1 MDSLRAELT
10 QKSLSFSYFWKKF
23 KMEKFSETE
32 EKKLPRWKDLLKK
45 FGIGGI
51 IFFTVKGIITSTL
64 IYFLG
69 KNFWAVI
76 KDYVAQWVD

>member
-1 MDSLRAELT
+1 
-10 QKSLSFSYFWKKF
+10 
-23 KMEKFSETE
+23 MEKFPETE
-32 EKKLPRWKDLLKK
+32 EKKSPKWKDLLKK

-69 KNFWAVI
+69 KNFWAII

>member
-1 MDSLRAELT
+1 MEENIQTEDE
-10 QKSLSFSYFWKKF
+10 KVPKWK
-23 KMEKFSETE
+23 
-32 EKKLPRWKDLLKK
+32 RLLKK

-69 KNFWAVI
+69 KNFWI
-76 KDYVAQWVD
+76 IIQDYFSGLF

>member
-1 MDSLRAELT
+1 
-10 QKSLSFSYFWKKF
+10 
-23 KMEKFSETE
+23 MENNNTLEDKQTIE
-32 EKKLPRWKDLLKK
+32 EKKTSKWKSLVKK

-69 KNFWAVI
+69 KNFWTVI
-76 KDYVAQWVD
+76 SNYFTTLFE

>member
-1 MDSLRAELT
+1 
-10 QKSLSFSYFWKKF
+10 
-23 KMEKFSETE
+23 MEENKTVQEPAE
-32 EKKLPRWKDLLKK
+32 EKKSSRWKSMVKK

-69 KNFWAVI
+69 KNFWTVI
-76 KDYVAQWVD
+76 SNYFTTMFD

>member
-1 MDSLRAELT
+1 METNKSIKPDDEKKNSKW
-10 QKSLSFSYFWKKF
+10 KSLV
-23 KMEKFSETE
+23 
-32 EKKLPRWKDLLKK
+32 KK

-69 KNFWAVI
+69 KNFWTVI
-76 KDYVAQWVD
+76 SNYFSTIFD

>member
-1 MDSLRAELT
+1 
-10 QKSLSFSYFWKKF
+10 
-23 KMEKFSETE
+23 MENNNTINEPVE
-32 EKKLPRWKDLLKK
+32 EKKNSKWKSLVKK

-69 KNFWAVI
+69 KNFWTVI
-76 KDYVAQWVD
+76 TNYFATIFD

>member
-1 MDSLRAELT
+1 
-10 QKSLSFSYFWKKF
+10 
-23 KMEKFSETE
+23 MEENIQTE
-32 EKKLPRWKDLLKK
+32 EKKLPKWKSLLKK

-69 KNFWAVI
+69 KNFWI
-76 KDYVAQWVD
+76 IIRDYFAGLF

>member
-1 MDSLRAELT
+1 MENNSTIEDNNTTKENKGSKW
-10 QKSLSFSYFWKKF
+10 KSLV
-23 KMEKFSETE
+23 
-32 EKKLPRWKDLLKK
+32 KK

-69 KNFWAVI
+69 KNFWTVI
-76 KDYVAQWVD
+76 SNYFTTLFE

>member
-1 MDSLRAELT
+1 MSLNCENFL
-10 QKSLSFSYFWKKF
+10 LLKKI
-23 KMEKFSETE
+23 KMEDQLQTTE
-32 EKKLPRWKDLLKK
+32 EKKLPKWKSLLKK

-69 KNFWAVI
+69 KNFWTI
-76 KDYVAQWVD
+76 IQDYVTQWFD

>member
-1 MDSLRAELT
+1 
-10 QKSLSFSYFWKKF
+10 
-23 KMEKFSETE
+23 MENNKTVNEPVE
-32 EKKLPRWKDLLKK
+32 EKKNSKWKQLLKK

-69 KNFWAVI
+69 KNFWSVI
-76 KDYVAQWVD
+76 SGYFTGMFD

>member
-1 MDSLRAELT
+1 
-10 QKSLSFSYFWKKF
+10 
-23 KMEKFSETE
+23 MEDQLQTTE
-32 EKKLPRWKDLLKK
+32 EKKSPKCKSLLKK

-69 KNFWAVI
+69 KNFWVII
-76 KDYVAQWVD
+76 KDYVAQWFD

>member
-1 MDSLRAELT
+1 MEKKEATNEENVEK
-10 QKSLSFSYFWKKF
+10 KSRWKK
-23 KMEKFSETE
+23 M
-32 EKKLPRWKDLLKK
+32 LKK

-69 KNFWAVI
+69 KNFWSVI
-76 KDYVAQWVD
+76 SGYFTGIFQ

>member
-1 MDSLRAELT
+1 MGNNKDVKE
-10 QKSLSFSYFWKKF
+10 
-23 KMEKFSETE
+23 SEE
-32 EKKLPRWKDLLKK
+32 EKKNSKWKSLVKK

-69 KNFWAVI
+69 KNFWTVI
-76 KDYVAQWVD
+76 SNYFTTIFD

>member
-1 MDSLRAELT
+1 
-10 QKSLSFSYFWKKF
+10 
-23 KMEKFSETE
+23 MEKFSETE

>member
-1 MDSLRAELT
+1 METKEATNEENVEK
-10 QKSLSFSYFWKKF
+10 KSRWKK
-23 KMEKFSETE
+23 M
-32 EKKLPRWKDLLKK
+32 LKK

-69 KNFWAVI
+69 KNFWIVI
-76 KDYVAQWVD
+76 SGYFTGIFQ

>member
-1 MDSLRAELT
+1 MENNKVPDDATEDKK
-10 QKSLSFSYFWKKF
+10 KSKWKQ
-23 KMEKFSETE
+23 MV
-32 EKKLPRWKDLLKK
+32 KK

-69 KNFWAVI
+69 KNFWTVI
-76 KDYVAQWVD
+76 SSYFGTLFN

>member
-1 MDSLRAELT
+1 
-10 QKSLSFSYFWKKF
+10 
-23 KMEKFSETE
+23 MENNKTVNEPVE
-32 EKKLPRWKDLLKK
+32 EKKSSKWKSLVKK

-69 KNFWAVI
+69 KNFWTI
-76 KDYVAQWVD
+76 ISNYFTTLFE

>member
-1 MDSLRAELT
+1 
-10 QKSLSFSYFWKKF
+10 
-23 KMEKFSETE
+23 MENNKTINEPVE
-32 EKKLPRWKDLLKK
+32 EKKNSKWKSLVKK

-69 KNFWAVI
+69 KNFWTVI
-76 KDYVAQWVD
+76 TNYFATIFD

>member
-1 MDSLRAELT
+1 MENN
-10 QKSLSFSYFWKKF
+10 KSLNEPVGEEVKKSRWKK
-23 KMEKFSETE
+23 M
-32 EKKLPRWKDLLKK
+32 LKK

-69 KNFWAVI
+69 KNFWNVI
-76 KDYVAQWVD
+76 SSYFSGIFQ

>member
-1 MDSLRAELT
+1 MEEEL
-10 QKSLSFSYFWKKF
+10 QP
-23 KMEKFSETE
+23 E
-32 EKKLPRWKDLLKK
+32 EKKVPRWKILLKK

-69 KNFWAVI
+69 KNFWI
-76 KDYVAQWVD
+76 IIRDYVAQWFD

>member
-1 MDSLRAELT
+1 MSENKQMQEEGT
-10 QKSLSFSYFWKKF
+10 GEKKSRWKK
-23 KMEKFSETE
+23 
-32 EKKLPRWKDLLKK
+32 LLKK

-69 KNFWAVI
+69 KNFWEVI
-76 KDYVAQWVD
+76 SGYFSNLFN

>member
-1 MDSLRAELT
+1 METKEATNEENVEK
-10 QKSLSFSYFWKKF
+10 KSRWKK
-23 KMEKFSETE
+23 M
-32 EKKLPRWKDLLKK
+32 LKK

-69 KNFWAVI
+69 KNFWSVI
-76 KDYVAQWVD
+76 SGYFTGIFQ

>member
-1 MDSLRAELT
+1 
-10 QKSLSFSYFWKKF
+10 
-23 KMEKFSETE
+23 MEDQLQTTE
-32 EKKLPRWKDLLKK
+32 EKKMPKWKSLLKK

-69 KNFWAVI
+69 KNFWIII
-76 KDYVAQWVD
+76 KDYVAQWFD

>member
-1 MDSLRAELT
+1 MENNKDVKESEEVKKNSKW
-10 QKSLSFSYFWKKF
+10 KSLV
-23 KMEKFSETE
+23 
-32 EKKLPRWKDLLKK
+32 KK

-69 KNFWAVI
+69 KNFWTVI
-76 KDYVAQWVD
+76 SNYFTAIFD

>member
-1 MDSLRAELT
+1 M
-10 QKSLSFSYFWKKF
+10 
-23 KMEKFSETE
+23 E
-32 EKKLPRWKDLLKK
+32 EKKMSKWKSLVKK

-69 KNFWAVI
+69 KNFWTVI
-76 KDYVAQWVD
+76 SNYFTTLFE